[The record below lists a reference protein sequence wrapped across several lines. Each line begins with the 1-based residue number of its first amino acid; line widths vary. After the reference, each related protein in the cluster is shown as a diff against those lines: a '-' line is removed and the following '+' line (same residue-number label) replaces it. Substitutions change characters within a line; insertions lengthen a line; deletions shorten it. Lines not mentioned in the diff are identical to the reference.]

1 MLTIT
6 SSDIRWLRNA
16 LLQADQAPHNR
27 WRVGAVLVR
36 RGCVLA
42 TGYNRYRN
50 NPSQV
55 DIGDVSYH
63 AEEVA
68 LRRAGDAEGATIYV
82 ARITRSGELGIAK
95 PCARCSA
102 DLADAGVANVVWTT
116 PYGLE
121 KARVRD
127 LLALVV

>member
-6 SSDIRWLRNA
+6 TSDLRWLRHA
-16 LLQADQAPHNR
+16 LTQADQAPHVR

-36 RGCVLA
+36 GGRVVG

-55 DIGDVSYH
+55 EVGEVSYH

-68 LRRAGDAEGATIYV
+68 LRRAGDARGATLYV
-82 ARITRSGELGIAK
+82 ARITRSGELGLAK
-95 PCARCSA
+95 PCHRCMS
-102 DLADAGVANVVWTT
+102 DIIGAGVSSVLWTT

-121 KARVRD
+121 KVRTRQ
-127 LLALVV
+127 LALVV